1 VARARGEGKRLGRP
15 RKIVDA
21 DFGRVNAKSSKLYLL
36 WFSLQSPEQQTSLSS
51 MAKKTKIA
59 MIVVVVFVGIVAAA
73 FYAFNRWAVGI
84 PAFYVWKAISG
95 KAHGG
100 QYADVNGTRI
110 YYETYGAGRPVL
122 VLHGDISALEHVHYQ
137 ISALAASRFVIA
149 PDSRGHGRSPDSNQ
163 PLSYHLMADDMLKLL
178 DKLNIAET
186 DVVGWSGGGII
197 GLDLAMHHPE
207 RVKRLVVF
215 GADYD
220 LDGMDNDKCPTPP
233 AEEYV
238 APIRDFYKSIAPD
251 PSHWPV
257 FYEKSIEMWRTQPH
271 YSVADLGTIK
281 APTLIMAGEFDC
293 IKRQHTDQ
301 LAKAVPGAR
310 EEIIKGATH
319 VAPLFQ
325 PNVVN
330 PHILKFLE

>member
-1 VARARGEGKRLGRP
+1 MT
-15 RKIVDA
+15 RK
-21 DFGRVNAKSSKLYLL
+21 K
-36 WFSLQSPEQQTSLSS
+36 
-51 MAKKTKIA
+51 KIA
-59 MIVVVVFVGIVAAA
+59 LIVVVTLVVALVAA
-73 FYAFNRWAVGI
+73 FFAFNRLAVGI

-110 YYETYGAGRPVL
+110 YYETFGTGRPVL
-122 VLHGDISALEHVHYQ
+122 VLHGDLSALEHVHYQ
-137 ISALAASRFVIA
+137 ISALAATRFVIA

-186 DVVGWSGGGII
+186 DVVGWSGGGVI
-197 GLDLAMHHPE
+197 GLDLAMQHPE

-215 GADYD
+215 GAPYD
-220 LDGMDNDKCPTPP
+220 LDALDTNNCPPNP
-233 AEEYV
+233 ADEYI
-238 APIRDFYKSIAPD
+238 APLRDFYKRIAPD
-251 PSHWPV
+251 PNHWPV
-257 FYEKSIEMWRTQPH
+257 FLEKMTEMSRTQPH
-271 YSVADLGTIK
+271 YSVADLSTIK
-281 APTLIMAGEFDC
+281 APTLVMAGEFDC

-325 PNVVN
+325 PDVVN